1 MNISTIQELKQ
12 ELNELPHKKLVELCL
27 SLARY
32 KKDNKEYL
40 SFELFN
46 AGDRDGY
53 IKQLKTEIDEQFEE
67 IQKLNNLYFIK
78 KALRKVL
85 RMLNK
90 YCKYLDAKSDTA
102 ELFIYFCRKIKETK
116 TPVHK
121 NALLRNLWTGLVKKI
136 NSSINS
142 LEGDLQADY
151 QRELD
156 RVLEMV

>member
-12 ELNELPHKKLVELCL
+12 ELKELPHKKLVELCL
-27 SLARY
+27 SLAKY

-46 AGDRDGY
+46 AGDRAGY
-53 IKQLKTEIDEQFEE
+53 IKQLKMEMDEQFEE

-90 YCKYLDAKSDTA
+90 YCKYLDEKSDTA

-121 NALLRNLWTGLVKKI
+121 SVMLQNLWKGLVKKV
-136 NSSINS
+136 NTSIDFC
-142 LEGDLQADY
+142 EGDLQADY
-151 QRELD
+151 QRELEN
-156 RVLEMV
+156 VLEMV